1 MNRETAK
8 TSRFVH
14 VLLRC
19 AGVAA
24 AVVLGGCGGDDA
36 TNPPAPTAN
45 GSKRGDR
52 LERPVHRLRFLPL
65 DAQVQEDRCQRLR
78 TVRDEEL

>member
-24 AVVLGGCGGDDA
+24 AIVLGGCGGDDP
-36 TNPPAPTAN
+36 TNPPAPNTNWSNQGTAWN
-45 GSKRGDR
+45 APFTGSGSYPSTLKCEKIGVMGY
-52 LERPVHRLRFLPL
+52 EP
-65 DAQVQEDRCQRLR
+65 
-78 TVRDEEL
+78 